1 MIRLIIFIVL
11 VLALDFY
18 ALQSFRSVV
27 RNSFVTYGYITVSLV
42 VFLNIVYQGMTFD
55 RGSGDN
61 QGFYL
66 AFALFVLVYVPKL
79 VLLIFMFGEDVY
91 RLFEAGYN
99 YFISKPDETSTFFS
113 SRRKFIGQLA
123 LGLAAIPFISI
134 LYGIT
139 KGKYNF
145 KVLKYSL
152 FFEDLP
158 DAFDGYQITQISDI
172 HSGSFDNKDKIEYAV
187 DLVNK
192 QASDVIMFTGDLVNS
207 RSDEMR
213 PWKSTFS
220 KLKAVDGVFSIL
232 GNHDYGDYT
241 RWPTKEKKAE
251 NFQELLDIQKEMGF
265 DLLRNESR
273 FIEKSGDRLA
283 IIGVENWGKGF
294 KQQGDLLKA
303 SSSVNPTDFKILLS
317 HDPSHW
323 QYEVVKDPLH
333 YHLTLSG
340 HTHGMQFGIEIP
352 GILKWSPIKWRY
364 KYWAG
369 IYEKAGQYINVNR
382 GFGFLAFPGRV
393 GIWPEIS
400 VITLKKGINNT

>member
-11 VLALDFY
+11 VLALDVY

-27 RNSFVTYGYITVSLV
+27 RNPFVTYGYIILSLA
-42 VFLNIVYQGMTFD
+42 VFFNIVYHGMTFD

-79 VLLIFMFGEDVY
+79 VLLIFMFGEDIY
-91 RLFEAGYN
+91 RLFEAIYN
-99 YFISKPDETSTFFS
+99 YFISKPDNSSAFFS

-123 LGLAAIPFISI
+123 LGLASIPFLSI
-134 LYGIT
+134 LHGIT

-145 KVLKYSL
+145 KVLRYSL

-158 DAFDGYQITQISDI
+158 EAFEGYQITQISDI
-172 HSGSFDNKDKIEYAV
+172 HSGSFDNKEKIEYAV
-187 DLVNK
+187 NLVNE
-192 QASDVIMFTGDLVNS
+192 QESDVIMFTGDLVNS
-207 RSDEMR
+207 RSKEMQ

-220 KLKAVDGVFSIL
+220 KLKAVDGIFSVL

-241 RWPTKEKKAE
+241 RWSTEKDKAD

-283 IIGVENWGKGF
+283 IIGVENWGKPPF
-294 KQQGDLLKA
+294 KQYGDLQKA
-303 SSSVNPTDFKILLS
+303 MKNVKIAIIGCGSRNAISCTICCSCDSYTVFVL
-317 HDPSHW
+317 
-323 QYEVVKDPLH
+323 PLIVIIATATTC
-333 YHLTLSG
+333 YYRETSIIAFANTTSKRLCIYTNFASRRRRN
-340 HTHGMQFGIEIP
+340 TRNGISKI
-352 GILKWSPIKWRY
+352 ICNIH
-364 KYWAG
+364 
-369 IYEKAGQYINVNR
+369 
-382 GFGFLAFPGRV
+382 
-393 GIWPEIS
+393 
-400 VITLKKGINNT
+400 ITCS